1 MVQLTIS
8 ENDVVVGGAFFY
20 KTPIETRLDFL
31 CVPKELLT
39 YADCEAI
46 AKELA
51 ENKSNGIIREIVTYG
66 PKCSKSTVTTTWK
79 ITDTVL

>member
-8 ENDVVVGGAFFY
+8 ENDVVVGGAFFF
-20 KTPIETRLDFL
+20 KTPIETRLDFS

-46 AKELA
+46 GKDLA
-51 ENKSNGIIREIVTYG
+51 ENKTSGVVREY
-66 PKCSKSTVTTTWK
+66 TWK
-79 ITDTVL
+79 VVGSHNENL